1 MSNVQELSS
10 AFDAFKEGRPEA
22 FRYYCHLHNY
32 RIYCYLLQVSRDR
45 EQAKQL
51 AQNVFIVVF
60 HHVELVSDEDQLLR
74 RLYLA
79 AKAGYILWARGLR
92 FLIDLEEELT
102 GDKYDDATIM
112 EDPDVARNETLAS
125 IQVAIQ
131 KLPLA
136 KREVAELYFFQ
147 GFSISAIGR
156 LLGIDEE
163 IVKEYISQT
172 LVRLGDALSGKE
184 EKGNFPVVM
193 A

>member
-1 MSNVQELSS
+1 M
-10 AFDAFKEGRPEA
+10 
-22 FRYYCHLHNY
+22 
-32 RIYCYLLQVSRDR
+32 QVSRDR